1 MIFLM
6 VIVTTLSFPTLNNN
20 YFFRVRNFRYKKK
33 KRTPIASGIELGGRN
48 NYFFFPDLLRP
59 KFHMRENGNSHIVV
73 GMMIQ
78 LFFFFFPTP
87 EKMK

>member
-1 MIFLM
+1 MYIFYYTCRVCERLERGLER
-6 VIVTTLSFPTLNNN
+6 I
-20 YFFRVRNFRYKKK
+20 FFFVLLFRYKKK

-78 LFFFFFPTP
+78 LFL
-87 EKMK
+87 